1 MRMRG
6 YSMLENR
13 EISSVSS
20 RYTKEERSGKVCGH
34 NPGMFADEK
43 SDINIVP
50 KKAPNNGAQATAEA
64 LEERTMTK
72 GNSEKAVCDL
82 HAEAGGSIEQTRQNT

>member
-82 HAEAGGSIEQTRQNT
+82 HAEAGGSIEQTRQDT

>member
-13 EISSVSS
+13 EVSSVSS

-34 NPGMFADEK
+34 NPGMCADEK

-82 HAEAGGSIEQTRQNT
+82 HAEAGGSIEQT

>member
-50 KKAPNNGAQATAEA
+50 KKAPNNGARATAEA

>member
-1 MRMRG
+1 LRMRG

-82 HAEAGGSIEQTRQNT
+82 HAEAGGSIEQT

>member
-20 RYTKEERSGKVCGH
+20 KLYMEDRSGKVCGH
-34 NPGMFADEK
+34 NPGMSADEK

-82 HAEAGGSIEQTRQNT
+82 HAEAGESIEQTRQNT

>member
-13 EISSVSS
+13 EVSSVSS

>member
-20 RYTKEERSGKVCGH
+20 RYIKEERSGKVCGH

>member
-1 MRMRG
+1 
-6 YSMLENR
+6 MLYAR
-13 EISSVSS
+13 EPGGFSSIPAGNIW
-20 RYTKEERSGKVCGH
+20 EDRSGKVCDH
-34 NPGMFADEK
+34 NPGMCTDEK

>member
-1 MRMRG
+1 LRMRG

-20 RYTKEERSGKVCGH
+20 SYTREERSGKVCGH

-64 LEERTMTK
+64 LEGRTMTK
-72 GNSEKAVCDL
+72 GNSEKADCDL
-82 HAEAGGSIEQTRQNT
+82 YAEAGGSIEQTRQNT

>member
-1 MRMRG
+1 LRMRG

>member
-20 RYTKEERSGKVCGH
+20 SYTKKERSGKVCGH

-50 KKAPNNGAQATAEA
+50 KKAPNNVAQATAEA
-64 LEERTMTK
+64 LEGRTMTK
-72 GNSEKAVCDL
+72 GNSGKGCLRPARRGRGK
-82 HAEAGGSIEQTRQNT
+82 H